1 MRVMALDVGE
11 KRIGVALSDPTGML
25 ATPLTTISRQQQDA
39 DFGEVTRLAAEH
51 EVDEIVVGMP
61 ISLSGRIGAQ
71 AGRVSRFA
79 DALTERSSLPVRS
92 YDERY
97 SSKEAERLIREAG
110 SSPSRNKARIDAVAA
125 AVILQSYLDSR
136 RLAEAEE
143 SSAP

>member
-1 MRVMALDVGE
+1 MALDVGE

-25 ATPLTTISRQQQDA
+25 ATPLATISRQQQDA
-39 DFGEVTRLAAEH
+39 DLGEVTRLAVEH

-79 DALTERSSLPVRS
+79 DALTERSSLPIRS

-97 SSKEAERLIREAG
+97 SSKEAERMIREAG

-125 AVILQSYLDSR
+125 AVILQGYLDSR
-136 RLAEAEE
+136 RSAET
-143 SSAP
+143 